1 MLFLSFLNGS
11 LGDSGSSS
19 RYLREPCFGQFDGS
33 FHMDLDNMFLMDLF
47 LGVEDR
53 FFFLFLIKLFYV
65 IDGGSLMF
73 VPCFLD
79 ISA

>member
-1 MLFLSFLNGS
+1 MFFLPFLNGS

-19 RYLREPCFGQFDGS
+19 RNLREPCFRQFDGS
-33 FHMDLDNMFLMDLF
+33 FHMDLDNMFLMYLL

-53 FFFLFLIKLFYV
+53 SLFLFLIKLFYI
-65 IDGGSLMF
+65 IDGCSLMF

-79 ISA
+79 IST